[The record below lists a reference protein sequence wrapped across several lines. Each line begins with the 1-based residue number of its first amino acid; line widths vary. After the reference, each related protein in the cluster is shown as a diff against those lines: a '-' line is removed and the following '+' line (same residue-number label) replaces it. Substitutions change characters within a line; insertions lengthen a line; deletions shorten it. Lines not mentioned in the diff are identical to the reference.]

1 MTTVLT
7 AAALNRATLARQ
19 MLLARQKAS
28 VVEAVHLLGG
38 LQAQL
43 ARPPHIALW
52 SRIEGFRR
60 EELTEAA
67 TRRDLVRGTL
77 MRGTLHLVTPAEY
90 ALVRPQVQPML
101 TKSIR
106 SVLRE
111 RAAELDI
118 DALVKASRDYLSAG
132 PRTFEEI
139 RDHLTLLKLP
149 GDERAR
155 GFAVRMSV
163 PLVQVPDGSAWGWP
177 GESPFALADAWLKQ
191 SVFETD
197 ASRPEPAAER
207 LVTWYL
213 AAFGPASVAD
223 AQSWSGIAS
232 LKEAFEALRPR
243 LVTFRDERK
252 RELFD
257 LPDAPRPDAETEA
270 PVRLLPE
277 FDALGLAHDDRSRL
291 VDEAHKKLLFRP
303 NLRNPPMFLVN
314 GRVAGTWEIDPKKKK
329 STVEL
334 TAFAKIPKKSQDALA
349 AEAESLSRF
358 IEPTAK
364 DHEVRFISPSK

>member
-19 MLLARQKAS
+19 MLLAREKAS
-28 VVEAVHLLGG
+28 AVDAVHRLGG

-43 ARPPHIALW
+43 ARPPHLALW

-67 TRRDLVRGTL
+67 MRRDLVRGSL
-77 MRGTLHLVTPAEY
+77 MRGTLHLVTPADY
-90 ALVRPQVQPML
+90 QLARPQLQPML

-111 RAAELDI
+111 RAADLDV
-118 DALVKASRDYLSAG
+118 DALVKASRDYLAAG

-139 RDHLTLLKLP
+139 RDHLTSLKLP

-177 GESPFALADAWLKQ
+177 GESPFALADTWMKQ
-191 SVFETD
+191 AVSQ
-197 ASRPEPAAER
+197 SEPPAER
-207 LVTWYL
+207 LVMWYL
-213 AAFGPASVAD
+213 GAFGPASVAD

-257 LPDAPRPDAETEA
+257 LPEAPRPDAETEV

-314 GRVAGTWEIDPKKKK
+314 GRVAGTWEIDPKKKR
-329 STVEL
+329 STVDL
-334 TAFAKIPKKSQDALA
+334 TAFVKLPKKTVDALA

-358 IEPTAK
+358 VEPTAK
-364 DHEVRFISPSK
+364 DHEVRFVSPTK